1 MRKGKGKDRRL
12 TARMMDYFDSRGDF
26 LHVVRYYQD
35 GQWWRAYD
43 KRTGV
48 LLHQAVQLGE
58 GLDWHP
64 IAEELFWRFKAMFMK
79 KALAAIKKNA
89 GGLKGPEDKWL
100 EPFPALKEFMT
111 ARKGEDGKE
120 RTPSPLSLSFD
131 AGVFK
136 GLLKE
141 VDEGLMLWASAGS
154 YQGVLE
160 ALEGQLTSE
169 APDWRKDKWAKVPGQ
184 KKK

>member
-1 MRKGKGKDRRL
+1 MSRNGAKDRRL
-12 TARMMDYFDSRGDF
+12 TARMMDYFDGRGPF
-26 LHVVRYYQD
+26 LKTVRYYQD
-35 GQWWRAYD
+35 GQWWRAYC

-58 GLDWHP
+58 GLDWHVIP
-64 IAEELFWRFKAMFMK
+64 REVWEKFMASFLK
-79 KALAAIKKNA
+79 KALAAVKKNA
-89 GGLKGPEDKWL
+89 AGVKGPDDKWL
-100 EPFPALKEFMT
+100 EPFPALREFMT

-120 RTPSPLSLSFD
+120 RTPSPLSLSYD

-141 VDEGLMLWASAGS
+141 VDEGLMLWVSSGS

-169 APDWRKDKWAKVPGQ
+169 APDWRRDKWAKLPGA

>member
-1 MRKGKGKDRRL
+1 MSKKHKSRRL
-12 TARMMDYFDSRGDF
+12 TARMMDYFQFETGWWYS
-26 LHVVRYYQD
+26 VRYFDY
-35 GQWWRAYD
+35 GQHWRAY
-43 KRTGV
+43 RRCNGE
-48 LLHQAVQLGE
+48 LLHQAVLLGP
-58 GLDWHP
+58 GLEWEP
-64 IAEELFWRFKAMFMK
+64 CGPGVERGFKDMFLK
-79 KALAAIKKNA
+79 KALAAVKKNP

-100 EPFPALKEFMT
+100 EPFPALREFLT

-120 RTPSPLSLSFD
+120 RTPSPLSLFFD

-141 VDEGLMLWASAGS
+141 VDEGLMLWMSAGS

-160 ALEGQLTSE
+160 GLEGQLTSE
-169 APDWRKDKWAKVPGQ
+169 APDWRKDKWAKVPGS